1 MDELNE
7 RFGALQDAIS
17 SLRSEVNWSN
27 ATDEWG
33 AVFFEIGRME
43 MSLQDAERKHN
54 ALQRKCE
61 HLQSQIAR
69 GWEDC
74 GDND

>member
-7 RFGALQDAIS
+7 RFCALQDAIS
-17 SLRSEVNWSN
+17 SLRSEVTRSN

-54 ALQRKCE
+54 ALQRRCE
-61 HLQSQIAR
+61 QFQSQIAR